1 MSDWR
6 RPAPDTI
13 PSAAKAAGLYMIC
26 TMSKHKAEAEGFSD
40 ALMLDYRGYVAE
52 LTGANVFLIRD
63 GAIHTPT
70 PDCFLNGLTRQT
82 VIELARAR
90 GFEVIERHI
99 TPDELSTFSEC
110 FITGSAAEVTPVAEM
125 AGHHYTPG
133 NITGALADDYS
144 QLVRGK
150 ISLEQIRA
158 NAKV

>member
-1 MSDWR
+1 
-6 RPAPDTI
+6 
-13 PSAAKAAGLYMIC
+13 
-26 TMSKHKAEAEGFSD
+26 
-40 ALMLDYRGYVAE
+40 
-52 LTGANVFLIRD
+52 VFLIRD

-99 TPDELSTFSEC
+99 TPDELSSFSEC

-125 AGHHYTPG
+125 AGHHYKPG
-133 NITGALADDYS
+133 NITGTLADDYS
-144 QLVRGK
+144 LLVRGK

-158 NAKV
+158 KAE